1 MPEWLSLYLVLCW
14 LRFFECATW
23 RPSGAVVFRGG
34 SRRACD
40 AVPRDGV
47 DGRAGFVIANPLWPF
62 RGVFVSGAA
71 SDGDF
76 DVDDLG
82 RRLEEYRQSARSLL
96 RAEGALSVHL
106 FVVLPVVWS
115 IVGIT
120 RAWPYLLVSLL
131 VLHVLVLVTFFHAH
145 RRVFGSSRMER
156 WSAAVPFLLA
166 PPMATAAHLALTK
179 GIARN
184 FHPVAA
190 GFHLCD
196 DESFRDL
203 ALPYVRR
210 SEFPVGDPVAEDRFE
225 TPPDRRGDLRA
236 LVEERLGSID
246 LRPSSRQSEAAQAY
260 CPRCLSEYA
269 EGDRTCV
276 DCAGVA
282 LRAFPS
288 N

>member
-14 LRFFECATW
+14 LRFVEYVTW
-23 RPSGAVVFRGG
+23 RPTGAIVLRGG
-34 SRRACD
+34 SHRGCNA
-40 AVPRDGV
+40 APRDGV
-47 DGRAGFVIANPLWPF
+47 AGRAGFVVANPLWPF
-62 RGVFVSGAA
+62 RGVFVSGTA
-71 SDGDF
+71 SDGGF
-76 DVDDLG
+76 DVDDLA

-96 RAEGALSVHL
+96 RAEGALLVHL

-120 RAWPYLLVSLL
+120 LAWPYLLGSLL

-179 GIARN
+179 GIARE

-196 DESFRDL
+196 DGSFRDL
-203 ALPYVRR
+203 ALPFLRR
-210 SEFPVGDPVAEDRFE
+210 SEFPVGDPATEDRSE
-225 TPPDRRGDLRA
+225 TPADRRGDLRA
-236 LVEERLGSID
+236 LAEERLGSID
-246 LRPSSRQSEAAQAY
+246 LRPRDRQSEAAHAY

-282 LRAFPS
+282 LRAFPTS
-288 N
+288 